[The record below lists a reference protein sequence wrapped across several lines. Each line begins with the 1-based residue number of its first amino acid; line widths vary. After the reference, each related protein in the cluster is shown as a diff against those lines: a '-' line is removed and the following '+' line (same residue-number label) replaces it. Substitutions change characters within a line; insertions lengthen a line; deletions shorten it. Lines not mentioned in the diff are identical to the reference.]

1 MDWVYLLNSF
11 EGRIGRQ
18 TFWIAMVVVGIANVL
33 VCLIAQEFGG
43 ERLSAIVDLAFTYP
57 EFAVGAKRG
66 HDRNLPLWLLGV
78 FFAANAAARPSHR
91 ARPGA
96 GPSEEPSVLSV
107 VDRGAVHARR
117 ARLAGRLGFRKT
129 SPPFSLTKFILTIV
143 AITGLITVLGIL
155 SHLLPHGGFS

>member
-18 TFWIAMVVVGIANVL
+18 TFWIAMVVVGIANAL

-57 EFAVGAKRG
+57 EFAVAAKRG

-78 FFAANAAARPSHR
+78 FFAANALLDLLTVL
-91 ARPGA
+91 GLA
-96 GPSEEPSVLSV
+96 GTSEEPSVLSV
-107 VDRGAVHARR
+107 VIAVPFT
-117 ARLAGRLGFRKT
+117 LVGLGLLVDLGFRKT